1 MNRGDIVH
9 KYRKNNSRNADF
21 YVVLGKKRNAED
33 YINLLGFYKDGT
45 AVSTYRIY
53 YKDLEQNFR
62 VVGHTDFIFD
72 ITKQIELITV
82 DKKDLNNDT
91 KNI

>member
-1 MNRGDIVH
+1 MNRGDIVQ

-21 YVVLGKKRNAED
+21 YVVLGKKRTKSG
-33 YINLLGFYKDGT
+33 YINLLGFFKDGT
-45 AVSTYRIY
+45 ASSTYPIY

-82 DKKDLNNDT
+82 DKDT
-91 KNI
+91 EK